1 MEEILI
7 NKKQCEWVDDG
18 WHQTWKVTMP
28 QNTSYDGYAF
38 EVSGY
43 LMGESENKEVL
54 RLKKPRKDDYV
65 FVLTKIR
72 REPGKR
78 YARPKLNW
86 QELCDALAEH
96 SAANDKSAL
105 PQGLAYIYDYDYD
118 RGIEVS
124 REGHY
129 ALGGI
134 EGCWFWENGTKKRRS
149 SAKNFRLLR
158 MIETGAVAEVQ
169 AKLERLADI
178 ALEVARIE
186 SIERQFDRIKSEI
199 DSLVQTLQSAT
210 DAFLAETE
218 AAKKQLAEE
227 QSAIIRELEQE

>member
-28 QNTSYDGYAF
+28 QSTSYDGYAF

-54 RLKKPRKDDYV
+54 RLKKPRKDNYV

-78 YARPKLNW
+78 
-86 QELCDALAEH
+86 
-96 SAANDKSAL
+96 
-105 PQGLAYIYDYDYD
+105 
-118 RGIEVS
+118 
-124 REGHY
+124 Y

-169 AKLERLADI
+169 AKLERLAAIDSE
-178 ALEVARIE
+178 LARIE

-199 DSLVQTLQSAT
+199 DNRVQTLQPAE
-210 DAFLAETE
+210 DAFLAETV